1 MSTTQKPSYPGSSTT
16 VTNTGL
22 TTLASSATV
31 GWQSNA
37 IDNAGADLALAALI
51 RVSVTVANTA
61 PANDKTVYVFVY
73 ESENGSQYT
82 DNATGSV
89 GGLTIR
95 DPTNLKLIGTIACP
109 TQNLAY
115 EQVFTYAPMVMP
127 RKWGLVI
134 INFTGMAFTAATVT
148 YTPVQGQ
155 SG

>member
-1 MSTTQKPSYPGSSTT
+1 MSTTQKPLYGSSASIAN
-16 VTNTGL
+16 TNL
-22 TTLASSATV
+22 TTLASSATA

-37 IDNAGADLALAALI
+37 IDNAGADLALGAVI

-61 PANDKTVYVFVY
+61 PGSDKTVYVFIY

-89 GGLTIR
+89 GTLTIR
-95 DPTNLKLIGTIACP
+95 DPTNLKLLGTITTP

-134 INFTGMAFTAATVT
+134 INFTGMAFTAATLS

-155 SG
+155 SV